1 MNDTAYNNWIHEQL
15 EPEDR
20 LPHHKHSAQYNR
32 YRVALDPETIKQLD
46 RLNTLASL
54 KEWEEREDAYL
65 RSKGIL

>member
-1 MNDTAYNNWIHEQL
+1 M
-15 EPEDR
+15 

-46 RLNTLASL
+46 RLNTLESL

-65 RSKGIL
+65 ISKGIL